1 MVESKFEREMKM
13 AVSKKNILVVEDN
26 LIAANVAKVFFEKLG
41 CQVELVQDGDEAIKL
56 VKTNHYDGIC
66 MDIGLPT
73 ISGTEACRAIREH
86 EAKNHLKPIP
96 IVAVTGNNSP
106 EEKKTYIKAGM
117 QEVIDKPLTKEKA
130 QHFLSFL

>member
-1 MVESKFEREMKM
+1 MEQN
-13 AVSKKNILVVEDN
+13 KKSILVVEDN
-26 LIAANVAKVFFEKLG
+26 IIAAKSAQIMFEMLG
-41 CQVELVQDGDEAIKL
+41 CQVELVEDGEKAIQL
-56 VKTNHYDGIC
+56 VREKYYDGIC

-86 EAKNHLKPIP
+86 EAKNNLKPIP

-106 EEKKTYIKAGM
+106 EEKKEYLKAGM

-130 QHFLSFL
+130 ALFLSFCK